1 MSNTVQ
7 IKPSE
12 HVFICGQT
20 GTGKS
25 VVAEVYLAGYG
36 AVVKL
41 DTKGE
46 YYERKKKKEV
56 IWRGLKEGVDYTV
69 VFKLK
74 DIDSVTTKKIIYVP
88 DEDEM
93 NEEYYEALMKWVYKR
108 ENTILWIDEM
118 MEVCP
123 SPTRYPPSLKSL
135 YTRGRSKE
143 AVIWACTQR
152 PSDIPAIAFSQS
164 THFFIFT
171 MQLPQDRD
179 KVMKGTGMP
188 QFMQQPGGYNFWYWT
203 IGMENPTLARLKL

>member
-1 MSNTVQ
+1 MSNTVT

-25 VVAEVYLAGYG
+25 VVAEVYLAGYD

-56 IWRGLKEGVDYTV
+56 LWRGLKENVDFTV

-74 DIDSVTTKKIIYVP
+74 DIDSVTTPKIIYVP
-88 DEDEM
+88 DPDEM
-93 NEEYYEALMKWVYKR
+93 NEEHYDALMKWVYER
-108 ENTILWIDEM
+108 ENTILWIDEL

-123 SPTRYPPSLKSL
+123 SPTRYPPNLKSL
-135 YTRGRSKE
+135 YTRGRSRE
-143 AVIWACTQR
+143 SVVWACTQR
-152 PSDIPAIAFSQS
+152 PSDIPAICFSQS
-164 THFFIFT
+164 SHFFIFT
-171 MQLPQDRD
+171 MQLPQDRK
-179 KVMKGTGMP
+179 KVMDGTGMP
-188 QFMQQPGGYNFWYWT
+188 QFMQQPGGHNFLYWK
-203 IGMENPTLARLKL
+203 IGMDEPVMARLKL